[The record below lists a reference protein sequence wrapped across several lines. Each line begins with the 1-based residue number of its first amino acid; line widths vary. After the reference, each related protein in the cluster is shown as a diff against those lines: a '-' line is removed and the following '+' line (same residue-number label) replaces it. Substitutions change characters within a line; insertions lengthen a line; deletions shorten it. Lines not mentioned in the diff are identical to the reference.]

1 MPIHVEIV
9 TQERKVFEEHE
20 ADIVIVP
27 GSEGEMGVL
36 PHHAP
41 VLTTMGYGEL
51 VVRKGNKE
59 ERFVIYGGVV
69 DIRPDKVVALAYL
82 AESSFALDE
91 EKIEALAD
99 MICRAGNEAAAALF
113 VLMGA
118 LENSA
123 HPKLLANAAKHF
135 AFARCSELDL
145 YGMVDAQLRL
155 VEGELLAHT
164 R

>member
-9 TQERKVFEEHE
+9 TQERKVFEERE
-20 ADIVIVP
+20 ADMVIVP

-91 EKIEALAD
+91 EKIEAARS
-99 MICRAGNEAAAALF
+99 RAAKMMAEGVPEAENRTAALE
-113 VLMGA
+113 LRRAELA
-118 LENSA
+118 LKVKNKLKSRSA
-123 HPKLLANAAKHF
+123 SIL
-135 AFARCSELDL
+135 RIVSED
-145 YGMVDAQLRL
+145 DS
-155 VEGELLAHT
+155 E
-164 R
+164 

>member
-91 EKIEALAD
+91 QKIEAARD
-99 MICRAGNEAAAALF
+99 RAAKLMAEGVPEAENRTAALE
-113 VLMGA
+113 LRRAELA
-118 LENSA
+118 LKIKNKLKGRSA
-123 HPKLLANAAKHF
+123 SIL
-135 AFARCSELDL
+135 RIVTEDDSE
-145 YGMVDAQLRL
+145 
-155 VEGELLAHT
+155 
-164 R
+164 

>member
-9 TQERKVFEEHE
+9 TQERKVFEERE
-20 ADIVIVP
+20 ADMVIVP
-27 GSEGEMGVL
+27 GSEGKIGVL

-91 EKIEALAD
+91 EKIEAARS
-99 MICRAGNEAAAALF
+99 RAAKMMAEGVPEAENRTAALE
-113 VLMGA
+113 LRRAELA
-118 LENSA
+118 LKVKNKLKSRSA
-123 HPKLLANAAKHF
+123 SIL
-135 AFARCSELDL
+135 RIVSED
-145 YGMVDAQLRL
+145 DS
-155 VEGELLAHT
+155 E
-164 R
+164 

>member
-1 MPIHVEIV
+1 MPLHVEIV
-9 TQERKVFEEHE
+9 TQERKVFEELE
-20 ADIVIVP
+20 ADMVVVP

-41 VLTTMGYGEL
+41 VLTTMGFGEL

-91 EKIEALAD
+91 EKIEAARS
-99 MICRAGNEAAAALF
+99 RAAKMMAEGVPEAENRTAALELRRAELAIR
-113 VLMGA
+113 VKNKLKSR
-118 LENSA
+118 SA
-123 HPKLLANAAKHF
+123 SIL
-135 AFARCSELDL
+135 RIVSED
-145 YGMVDAQLRL
+145 DS
-155 VEGELLAHT
+155 E
-164 R
+164 